1 MPKIKRGCVMVKS
14 MTGFGRGEA
23 ADQRYKITV
32 ELKSV
37 NNRYLEVALHSPRLL
52 LPLEHTI
59 KSRIAKVAERGKVD
73 VYIQVETVGECLPT
87 VNVDLALS
95 AAYMQAADDVAAAIA
110 RPNDMTV
117 SRILGLPGVLSTE
130 KAADDM
136 DEVAEVLN
144 EALGEALAGFAA
156 MRELEGGRLAADL
169 LARRDTVRGL
179 VAAIDELSANVAQDY
194 QARLTARISELL
206 SGTAP
211 VDEARLANEVAYFAD
226 HACINEELI
235 RLDSHLRQL
244 ADLLGGSAAC
254 GRKLDFLLQE
264 INREV
269 NTIGSKANYL
279 EISQLVIEAK
289 SELEKIREQV
299 QNLE

>member
-1 MPKIKRGCVMVKS
+1 MVKS

-23 ADQRYKITV
+23 ADERYKITV

-37 NNRYLEVALHSPRLL
+37 NNRYLEVAVRSPRLL
-52 LPLEHTI
+52 MPLEHTI
-59 KSRIAKVAERGKVD
+59 KSRVSQVAQRGKVD
-73 VYIQVETVGECLPT
+73 VFIQVETVGECRPT

-95 AAYMQAADDVAAAIA
+95 AAYMQAAEDVAAAVE
-110 RPNDMTV
+110 RPNNLTV
-117 SRILGLPGVLSTE
+117 SQLLGLPGVLSTE
-130 KAADDM
+130 KAEDDL
-136 DEVAEVLN
+136 DEAAAVLDVALA
-144 EALGEALAGFAA
+144 EALDGFAA
-156 MRELEGGRLAADL
+156 MRQLEGERLGADL
-169 LARRDTVRGL
+169 LARKETVAGL
-179 VAAIDELSANVAQDY
+179 VARIDGLSVNVAQDY
-194 QARLTARISELL
+194 QTRLTARINELL
-206 SGTAP
+206 AGTAP
-211 VDEARLANEVAYFAD
+211 VDEMRLANEVAYFAD

-235 RLDSHLRQL
+235 RLESHLQQL
-244 ADLLGGSAAC
+244 ADLLKGSEAC

>member
-1 MPKIKRGCVMVKS
+1 MVKS

-23 ADQRYKITV
+23 ADERYKITV

-37 NNRYLEVALHSPRLL
+37 NNRYLEVAMHSPRLL
-52 LPLEHTI
+52 MPLEQGI
-59 KSRIAKVAERGKVD
+59 KTRIAKVAERGKVD

-87 VNVDLALS
+87 VNVDLPLVL
-95 AAYMQAADDVAAAIA
+95 AYMQAADKIA
-110 RPNDMTV
+110 EAMKNPNDLTV
-117 SRILGLPGVLSTE
+117 SRMLGLPSVLSME

-136 DEVAEVLN
+136 DEVAQVLD
-144 EALGEALAGFAA
+144 AALAQALAAFAA
-156 MRELEGGRLAADL
+156 MRALEGDRLCGDL
-169 LARRDTVRGL
+169 LARRDTVCGY
-179 VAAIDELSANVAQDY
+179 VAQIEVLSENVATDY

-206 SGTAP
+206 GGQVP
-211 VDEARLANEVAYFAD
+211 VDEVRLANEVAYFAD

-235 RLDSHLRQL
+235 RLQSHLTQL
-244 ADLLGGSAAC
+244 GDLLSGDAAC

>member
-1 MPKIKRGCVMVKS
+1 MVKS

-23 ADQRYKITV
+23 ENARYKMTV

-37 NNRYLEVALHSPRLL
+37 NNRYLEVAFHAPRLL
-52 LPLEHTI
+52 LSAEAAV
-59 KSRIAKVAERGKVD
+59 KSRVAGVAERGKVD
-73 VYIQVETVGECLPT
+73 VYIQMETVGECLP
-87 VNVDLALS
+87 DLKTDYALA
-95 AAYMQAADDVAAAIA
+95 AAYVQAAEALAAKTA
-110 RPNDMTV
+110 RPNDLTV
-117 SRILGLPGVLSTE
+117 SGLLRLPGVLSTE
-130 KAADDM
+130 KPADDL
-136 DEVAEVLN
+136 DAAAAALD
-144 EALGEALAGFAA
+144 EALTAALAEFAA
-156 MRELEGGRLAADL
+156 MRALEGERLAADL
-169 LARRDTVRGL
+169 LRRREVVGGYISR
-179 VAAIDELSANVAQDY
+179 IEELSADVAADY
-194 QARLTARISELL
+194 QQKLTARIGELL
-206 SGTAP
+206 GTVP
-211 VDEARLANEVAYFAD
+211 MDETRLANEIAYFAD

-235 RLDSHLRQL
+235 RLQSHLRQL
-244 ADLLGGSAAC
+244 ADLLSGEGAC

>member
-1 MPKIKRGCVMVKS
+1 MVKS

-23 ADQRYKITV
+23 ADERYKITV

-37 NNRYLEVALHSPRLL
+37 NNRYLEVAIHSPRLL

-59 KSRIAKVAERGKVD
+59 KSRVAKVAERGKVD
-73 VYIQVETVGECLPT
+73 VYVLVETVGECLPT
-87 VNVDLALS
+87 VNVDVALS
-95 AAYMQAADDVAAAIA
+95 AVYMQAAEQVAAAVN
-110 RPNDMTV
+110 RPNNVTV
-117 SRILGLPGVLSTE
+117 SQLLGLPGVLATE
-130 KAADDM
+130 KAVDDV
-136 DEVAEVLN
+136 DEAAAVLD
-144 EALGEALAGFAA
+144 EALSRALEGFAA
-156 MRELEGGRLAADL
+156 MRQLEGERLCRDL
-169 LARRDTVRGL
+169 LGRRDTVCGL
-179 VAAIDELSANVAQDY
+179 VAKIDALSVNVAADY
-194 QARLTARISELL
+194 QARLAARIGELL
-206 SGTAP
+206 GGTAP

-235 RLDSHLRQL
+235 RLQSHLQQL
-244 ADLLGGSAAC
+244 ADLLAGSGPC

-269 NTIGSKANYL
+269 NTVGSKANYL

>member
-95 AAYMQAADDVAAAIA
+95 TAYMQAADDVAAAIA

-169 LARRDTVRGL
+169 LARRDTVRSL